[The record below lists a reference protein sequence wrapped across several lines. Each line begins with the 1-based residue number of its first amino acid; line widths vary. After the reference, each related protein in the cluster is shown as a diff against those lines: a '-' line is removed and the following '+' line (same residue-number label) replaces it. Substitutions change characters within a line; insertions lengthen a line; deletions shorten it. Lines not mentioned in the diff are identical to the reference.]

1 MIPASQLENL
11 CIESKRKFNG
21 AQERQEKMK
30 KRILFLCAQRSVRS
44 QMAESI
50 LTFRGHAQWDIWST
64 PIHESQERTFALKIL
79 EEIGIPLVETPQ
91 TTEPYFG
98 LRWDEG
104 VILCS
109 GMADT

>member
-1 MIPASQLENL
+1 
-11 CIESKRKFNG
+11 
-21 AQERQEKMK
+21 MK
-30 KRILFLCAQRSVRS
+30 KRILFLCAQLSIRS

-50 LTFRGHAQWDIWST
+50 LTLIGHEQWDVWST
-64 PIHESQERTFALKIL
+64 PLQEQQERTLAHNVLA
-79 EEIGIPLVETPQ
+79 EIRIPLVETPQ

-98 LRWDEG
+98 LSWEDG

>member
-1 MIPASQLENL
+1 
-11 CIESKRKFNG
+11 
-21 AQERQEKMK
+21 MK

-50 LTFRGHAQWDIWST
+50 LTFRGHAQWDVWST
-64 PIHESQERTFALKIL
+64 PIQESQERTLAHNVL

-109 GMADT
+109 GMTDT